1 MITVADYERIGRVK
15 PTLANTIP
23 CPNCRACCHWY
34 PKGNLYECPR
44 CGRGWDVIPELA
56 DVKGKP
62 IDYQS
67 GMLRGTVIGEEGD
80 HWKVL
85 VDGYDRLE
93 QLWPKKWCKQ

>member
-1 MITVADYERIGRVK
+1 
-15 PTLANTIP
+15 
-23 CPNCRACCHWY
+23 
-34 PKGNLYECPR
+34 
-44 CGRGWDVIPELA
+44 VIPELA